1 MENVGV
7 VGSGLMGTGIAFC
20 VASRTE
26 AATTVVDVAEEFL
39 KKSRAS
45 IEGLTARAVE
55 KGQAKQEQVDGWLKC
70 LRFTT
75 QYSDLR
81 EAALVIEAVPEDL
94 ALKRKVFAE
103 LDAICGEETI
113 LASNTTGLPIT
124 GIASATRRP
133 ERVIGAHFFNP
144 APVMKLVEIVR
155 GYATSEQTIQKT
167 REFCSRLGKET
178 ILVEKDYTGFVTTR
192 IYNGYLVEAL
202 HCLEEGIASV
212 SDIDKACKL
221 AYNHPMGPF
230 ELMDLVGLE
239 TVLSAMESLH
249 GAYGERFRPS
259 LRLRQM
265 VAAGRLGRKTGSGFY
280 DYAKKEK
287 NA

>member
-1 MENVGV
+1 
-7 VGSGLMGTGIAFC
+7 
-20 VASRTE
+20 
-26 AATTVVDVAEEFL
+26 VAEEFL
-39 KKSRAS
+39 NKSRAS
-45 IEGLTARAVE
+45 IQGLAARSVD
-55 KGQAKQEQVDGWLKC
+55 KGQAKQEQVEDWLKR

-75 QYSDLR
+75 DYSDLG
-81 EAALVIEAVPEDL
+81 EASIVIEAVPEDL

-103 LDAICGEETI
+103 LDAICGAATV

-124 GIASATRRP
+124 GIASATRHP

-155 GYATSEQTIQKT
+155 GYATSDETIRKT
-167 REFCSRLGKET
+167 KEFCSRLGKET
-178 ILVEKDYTGFVTTR
+178 VLVEKDYTGFITTR
-192 IYNGYLVEAL
+192 IYNGFLIEAL
-202 HCLEEGIASV
+202 RCLEEGIASA

-230 ELMDLVGLE
+230 ELMDLIGLD

-259 LRLRQM
+259 LKLRQM
-265 VAAGRLGRKTGSGFY
+265 VAAGQLGRKTGSGFY
-280 DYAKKEK
+280 DHAKKK
-287 NA
+287 GA

>member
-7 VGSGLMGTGIAFC
+7 IGSGLMGTGIAFV
-20 VASRTE
+20 VASRT
-26 AATTVVDVAEEFL
+26 AAETIVVDVAEEFL
-39 KKSRAS
+39 KKSRAA
-45 IEGLTARAVE
+45 IEGFAARAVE
-55 KGQAKQEQVDGWLKC
+55 KGQAKQDEVDGWLKRI
-70 LRFTT
+70 LFTT
-75 QYSDLR
+75 QYGALR
-81 EAALVIEAVPEDL
+81 EAWLVIEAVPEDL

-103 LDAICGEETI
+103 LDGICGEQAI

-124 GIASATRRP
+124 EIASATRRP

-144 APVMKLVEIVR
+144 APVMKPVEVVR
-155 GYATSEQTIQKT
+155 GYATSEETIQKT

-178 ILVEKDYTGFVTTR
+178 VLVEKDYTGFVTTR

-202 HCLEEGIASV
+202 HCLEEGIAST

-230 ELMDLVGLE
+230 ELMDLVGLD
-239 TVLSAMESLH
+239 TVLSAMASLH
-249 GAYGERFRPS
+249 GAYGERFRPP

-280 DYAKKEK
+280 DYSKKEK
-287 NA
+287 RA